1 MTSFITSL
9 IHLLR
14 RGAMVAT
21 ATATLVIGVT
31 TVAQAGVF
39 GFVVGPG
46 FVVGGVAPGFV
57 AGGGGGARFAAK
69 GGGGAGFATGGAA
82 PQPVAG
88 TSARGGQKLR
98 VKY

>member
-1 MTSFITSL
+1 MRKCPRSTREESNMTSL

-21 ATATLVIGVT
+21 ATAALVIGVT
-31 TVAQAGVF
+31 TMAQAGVF

-57 AGGGGGARFAAK
+57 VGGGR
-69 GGGGAGFATGGAA
+69 GAGFAAAGAA
-82 PQPVAG
+82 QQSISA
-88 TSARGGQKLR
+88 TSARAGQRLR